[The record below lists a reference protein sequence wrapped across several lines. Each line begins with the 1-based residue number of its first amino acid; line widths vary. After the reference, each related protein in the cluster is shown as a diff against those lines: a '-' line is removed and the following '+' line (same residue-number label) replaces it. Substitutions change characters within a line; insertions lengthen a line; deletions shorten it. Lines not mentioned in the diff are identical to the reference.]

1 MLDLRG
7 DLLGVDDRIGVD
19 RDGVDAALDEELAEL
34 RIDARELA
42 ADGHGLAVLVG
53 DLDEM
58 ADGTL
63 DGEVTAVGD
72 VLDDLVVA
80 VEALSLIHI

>member
-1 MLDLRG
+1 MQPAHLPGKVLGLLLTTARELVEHHLVLDLRG

-53 DLDEM
+53 
-58 ADGTL
+58 GH
-63 DGEVTAVGD
+63 GRRRRPG
-72 VLDDLVVA
+72 
-80 VEALSLIHI
+80 